1 VTTIDD
7 GDVSFTPIEAA
18 DLIGTVSAVPQA
30 LDNQW
35 FDRELLAK
43 VIKAGTVDKS
53 VAADRDRRSR
63 IEYLRALLA
72 AEKIIVNR
80 AYLYNNRVVYQDYL
94 AKGPDRE
101 AFRDLLQQGVI
112 MPWLLGEPSP
122 IPRSAPEFETAE
134 GLEAWREV
142 AESTSMSCIRLS
154 WDEEENAR
162 LSRDLGREFNRFA
175 LDFTQLDVKALRRD
189 LALDDEAQAESVFK
203 QLRTV
208 GRWVHDELDADRA
221 VTRQRLYEKFVVV
234 DGARVTDH
242 RYDASK
248 PHAAQVKQLLDLKYA
263 TNLAD
268 SVDVFSITPGD
279 SPRRTAL
286 QEGLAAV
293 RARGKSELTSTDS
306 DQLITLLRNLA
317 FENVQELLEAVPS
330 LDRLTLAD
338 VHDVRRERE
347 WEAYRKVFS
356 ALVNSPSVET
366 LADPDRGAQAITK
379 SYLTMLRK
387 AEEISTRRRSDQV
400 GQRFNGLTQLGIDV
414 GSLTIN
420 AFFLNGHA
428 PAFEVVGDA
437 LGMAGS
443 RAAKVTIRWGV
454 GRLLGRASQRR
465 IDNTAQILTLRMEN
479 PRREAKRLLE
489 YVAGNAQLP
498 PDRGN
503 GQDMSDEDE

>member
-1 VTTIDD
+1 MIDD
-7 GDVSFTPIEAA
+7 GDVSFGRMEAA
-18 DLIGTVSAVPQA
+18 DLIGTVAAVPQA

-35 FDRELLAK
+35 FDRGLLDR
-43 VIKAGTVDKS
+43 VLRAGRVDED
-53 VAADRDRRSR
+53 VAAGRARRSR
-63 IEYLRALLA
+63 AEYLRALLA

-80 AYLYNNRVVYQDYL
+80 AYLYNNPVVYRDYL
-94 AKGPDRE
+94 RKGADRE
-101 AFRDLLQQGVI
+101 AFRDLLREGAIV
-112 MPWLLGEPSP
+112 PWLLGEPSP
-122 IPRSAPEFETAE
+122 VPSSAPEFETAE
-134 GLEAWREV
+134 GLQAWREV

-162 LSRDLGREFNRFA
+162 LSRGIGREYNRFV

-189 LALDDEAQAESVFK
+189 LALDDDAHAESVLK
-203 QLRTV
+203 RLRTV
-208 GRWVHDELDADRA
+208 SRWVHDELDADRP

-234 DGARVTDH
+234 DGRPVTEY
-242 RYDASK
+242 RYDAKK

-286 QEGLAAV
+286 QEGLSAL
-293 RARGKSELTSTDS
+293 RGRGDLDGTDS
-306 DQLITLLRNLA
+306 DELIGLLRNLA

-330 LDRLTLAD
+330 LDRLSLVD
-338 VHDVRRERE
+338 VHDVRREQE
-347 WEAYRKVFS
+347 WEAYRRTFS
-356 ALVNSPSVET
+356 ALVNSPSVAT
-366 LADPDRGAQAITK
+366 LADPDTGAEAITK
-379 SYLTMLRK
+379 SYLTMVRK
-387 AEEISTRRRSDQV
+387 AEEISLNRREEEW
-400 GQRFNGLTQLGIDV
+400 GQRFNGMTQLGIDL

-428 PAFEVVGDA
+428 PAFEIIGDA
-437 LGMAGS
+437 LGMASS

-454 GRLLGRASQRR
+454 GRVLGRASERR

-479 PRREAKRLLE
+479 PSREARRLLE
-489 YVAGNAQLP
+489 YVRGKTELP
-498 PDRGN
+498 PERGN